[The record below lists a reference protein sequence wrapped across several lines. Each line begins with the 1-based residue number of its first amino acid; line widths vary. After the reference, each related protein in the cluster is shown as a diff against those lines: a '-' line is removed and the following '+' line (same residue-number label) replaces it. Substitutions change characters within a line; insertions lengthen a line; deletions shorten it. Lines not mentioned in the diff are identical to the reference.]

1 MQVCRG
7 RLPLSN
13 GICII
18 KYRTKVFD
26 RWRHIRCIFYS
37 RYYEYGA
44 IYRKLWYAIE
54 VDNTLESGGTG
65 FLHPD
70 PGRLLLDRNPS
81 RSPSRQNIRSG
92 FWYQYH
98 PQRIEILLT
107 LTLVKY
113 FLGIPKSRPRFLT
126 VIPVPSRQRTDLSG
140 IGFGTVSPDSIIHT
154 PLDRRVF
161 PSKHPL
167 PE

>member
-1 MQVCRG
+1 MYYQV
-7 RLPLSN
+7 PL
-13 GICII
+13 
-18 KYRTKVFD
+18 RTKVFD
-26 RWRHIRCIFYS
+26 RWRHIQCIFYR

-44 IYRKLWYAIE
+44 IYRKIWYVIE

-70 PGRLLLDRNPS
+70 PGRLLVDRN
-81 RSPSRQNIRSG
+81 PSRQNIRSG

-98 PQRIEILLT
+98 PQRIELLLT

-126 VIPVPSRQRTDLSG
+126 VIPVPSRRDSGPISAGSGSGQSRRTL
-140 IGFGTVSPDSIIHT
+140 
-154 PLDRRVF
+154 
-161 PSKHPL
+161 
-167 PE
+167 